1 MSASTSK
8 KAANADKKKEAETK
22 KQQEIPAGRPLNPNE
37 VAQLVLMQLNEINSK
52 KDDLTIA
59 IKGLSD
65 LTQKLTQAYGEQTA
79 IIQKLTQRVEEL
91 EAKK

>member
-1 MSASTSK
+1 MSASSDK
-8 KAANADKKKEAETK
+8 KAADADKKKSTGSNN
-22 KQQEIPAGRPLNPNE
+22 KQGTPSGRALNPNE
-37 VAQLVLMQLNEINSK
+37 VAQLVLMQLNDINGK

-79 IIQKLTQRVEEL
+79 IIQKLSKRVEEL

>member
-8 KAANADKKKEAETK
+8 KAANADKKKEKASK
-22 KQQEIPAGRPLNPNE
+22 SQQETQSGRPLNPNE
-37 VAQLVLMQLNEINSK
+37 VAQLVLMQLNDINGK

-65 LTQKLTQAYGEQTA
+65 LTQKLTQAYGEQTS